1 MQSLLA
7 VCVMTCTCACIL
19 SVVVCKPM
27 LYYHSEGMMSISS
40 LQKNLAVVVVV
51 LVVTV
56 VTALL
61 VKHVCNKPLQLQ
73 PSVT

>member
-1 MQSLLA
+1 
-7 VCVMTCTCACIL
+7 
-19 SVVVCKPM
+19 M